1 MSGIHE
7 SITELIGNTPLVR
20 APHYLKAAGVPDADI
35 AFKLEYFNPAGSV
48 KDRIA
53 LSLIVD
59 AEKRGV
65 LKPGGTIIEPSSGN
79 TGIGLA
85 AVGTARGYKV
95 KIVLPAGVSVERR
108 ALIQAYGGQVILTP
122 GPLAIKGSIAYAKKL
137 HSQDP
142 NSFIPDQFSNP
153 ANPKIHY
160 ETTGPE
166 IWRDT
171 DGAADVLVSGI
182 GTGGTLSGA
191 GKYLKEQKPGFKVI
205 GIEPA
210 KSAILNGGKPGPHG
224 LQGIGTGFEPKTL
237 DKSVYDEVVDATDED
252 SFAQAKLFGTA
263 EGIFVGI
270 TSGSA
275 LATAVQLAKR
285 PEYKGKQIIAIL
297 PDSGDRYLST
307 PLGQFPELPV
317 HEDVEL

>member
-20 APHYLKAAGVPDADI
+20 IPHFLEAAGIPDANLAI
-35 AFKLEYFNPAGSV
+35 KLEYFNPAGSV

-53 LSLIVD
+53 LSLIED
-59 AEKRGV
+59 AEKSGA

-95 KIVLPAGVSVERR
+95 KIVLPAAVSVERR
-108 ALIQAYGGQVILTP
+108 ALIQAYGGEVILTP
-122 GPLAIKGSIAYAKKL
+122 GPLAIKGAIAYAKKL
-137 HSQDP
+137 HEEDP
-142 NSFIPDQFSNP
+142 NSIIPGQFDNP
-153 ANPKIHY
+153 ANPQAHY
-160 ETTGPE
+160 EHTGPE
-166 IWRDT
+166 ILKDT
-171 DGAADVLVSGI
+171 DGKADVLISGI

-191 GKYLKEQKPGFKVI
+191 GKYLKENKPGFTVI
-205 GIEPA
+205 GVEPA

-224 LQGIGTGFEPKTL
+224 LQGIGTGFEPATL
-237 DKSVYDEVVDATDED
+237 DKTVYDKVLDITDED
-252 SFAQAKLFGTA
+252 SFANAKLLGTT

-275 LATAVQLAKR
+275 LTAGIEIAKD
-285 PEYKGKQIIAIL
+285 PAYKDKLIIVLL

-307 PLGQFPELPV
+307 PLGKFPEIEV
-317 HEDVEL
+317 QDVTL